1 MVVFGGH
8 LDWVIVIFLVLVF
21 AEYTKVRAKSA
32 KGFGLIG
39 GAAVFFLLAGS
50 FAVPGGLGFMG
61 LLTTSGLAAVGQY
74 LFEVIGFIFLLIG
87 TILVAIDWTK

>member
-8 LDWVIVIFLVLVF
+8 LDWVMVIFLVLVF

-39 GAAVFFLLAGS
+39 GAAVLFLLAGS
-50 FAVPGGLGFMG
+50 FGALGFMQ
-61 LLTTSGLAAVGQY
+61 LMASTAVWGQY

>member
-50 FAVPGGLGFMG
+50 FASLGFMQ
-61 LLTTSGLAAVGQY
+61 LLTASGLAAVGQY

-87 TILVAIDWTK
+87 TIMLAIDWTK